1 MAIRLSESAARR
13 SPASLKRFGP
23 GPRRPGKTYNR
34 GLGTVAERWD
44 VFCRVVD
51 NFGDVGV
58 SWRLAR
64 QLAREHGKRV
74 RLWLD
79 DVSVLGT
86 LRPEIDATLAAQ
98 DLEGVEVRHMR
109 QDFAE
114 SDVADV
120 VVETFGCDPPERY
133 VLAMAERKPRARWIN
148 LEYLSAENWVE
159 GSHALPSP
167 HPRLAI
173 TKHYFFPGFTARTG
187 GLLRERDLLERRAAF
202 QASPDALG
210 AFWRSLT
217 GAVPPGGA
225 LKVSLFAYEE
235 APIHRLLEACAG
247 VDLPVWFVAP
257 EGVAAQALEACQP
270 RTSPDREHPVEAFVV
285 PFLPQDRYDE
295 LLWACDVNFVR
306 GEDSFVRAQWAA
318 RPFVW
323 HIYPQKEGAHWV
335 KLSAFLSRYT
345 AGLDR
350 RHAGLVTAL
359 WEAWNRP
366 ERPDLGESPQPRLEE
381 AWPAYVAQRAALADH
396 ARRWCEGLA
405 TRQDLAAALV
415 DFADKVL

>member
-1 MAIRLSESAARR
+1 MESAR
-13 SPASLKRFGP
+13 
-23 GPRRPGKTYNR
+23 
-34 GLGTVAERWD
+34 ERWD
-44 VFCRVVD
+44 VFCRAVD

-79 DVSVLGT
+79 DVGVLSAM
-86 LRPEIDATLAAQ
+86 RPEVDPALASQ
-98 DLEGVEVRHMR
+98 ELEGVEVLPMR
-109 QDFAE
+109 RDFRV

-120 VVETFGCDPPERY
+120 VVETFGCDPPEGY
-133 VLAMAERKPRARWIN
+133 VLAMAERTPKPRWIN
-148 LEYLSAENWVE
+148 LEYLSAEEWVE

-187 GLLRERDLLERRAAF
+187 GLLREGDLLERRTAF
-202 QASPDALG
+202 QSSPDALA
-210 AFWRSLT
+210 AFWRALT
-217 GAVPPGGA
+217 GVVPAGGTI
-225 LKVSLFAYEE
+225 KVSLFAYEG
-235 APIHRLLEACAG
+235 APVDRLLQACAG
-247 VDLPVWFVAP
+247 LDAPVWIVAP
-257 EGVAAQALEACQP
+257 AGQAARALESWQP
-270 RTSPDREHPVEAFVV
+270 RVSGESAHPVEAFVV
-285 PFLPQDRYDE
+285 PFLPQDGYDE

-323 HIYPQKEGAHWV
+323 HIYPQQEGAHWV

-345 AGLDR
+345 AGMDR

-366 ERPDLGESPQPRLEE
+366 AGAGAGEGPRPTLEE
-381 AWPAYVAQRAALADH
+381 AWPAFLRERHALGAH
-396 ARRWCEGLA
+396 ARAWCERLA
-405 TRQDLAAALV
+405 GRGDLAAALV
-415 DFADKVL
+415 DFADNVL